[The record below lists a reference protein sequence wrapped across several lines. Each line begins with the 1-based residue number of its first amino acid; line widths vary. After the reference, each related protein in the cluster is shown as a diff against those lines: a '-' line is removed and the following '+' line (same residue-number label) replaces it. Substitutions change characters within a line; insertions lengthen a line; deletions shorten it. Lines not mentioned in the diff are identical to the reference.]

1 MIWKDFSKKFRDG
14 DHAFLGA
21 SNHAW
26 YNYDDEKL
34 VRIYV
39 NKLAASRGTA
49 IHALACSLI
58 KLKVKLPENG
68 STLSLYV
75 NDAIRL
81 GLRPEEKLFYSKFAY
96 GTSDAIDFKDGIL
109 RVSDLK
115 TGKTKVSF
123 LQLKI
128 YAALFFLCYPEISLK
143 NVRKIELRI
152 YQNNEILE
160 ENPEIDEI
168 LPVMDKIQR
177 YSRILEE
184 LEDNYDEGFDSYG
197 SGS

>member
-14 DHAFLGA
+14 EHAFLGA

-34 VRIYV
+34 VRIYI

-49 IHALACSLI
+49 MHALACSLI

-75 NDAIRL
+75 NDAIKL

-96 GTSDAIDFKDGIL
+96 GTADGIDFKDGIL
-109 RVSDLK
+109 RVSDL
-115 TGKTKVSF
+115 
-123 LQLKI
+123 QLMI
-128 YAALFFLCYPEISLK
+128 YAALFFLCYPEIPLK
-143 NVRKIELRI
+143 NVKKIELRI

-184 LEDNYDEGFDSYG
+184 LEENYDEGFDSYG
-197 SGS
+197 SST